1 MYTTPAL
8 LSGCCNRRNAVLDA
22 PSLIM
27 RATGRQAAPDQ
38 TFRELG
44 FDGIDRLCIAD
55 EVETALGCE
64 LSQREIDAWHSA
76 ADVAASIERV
86 TSATP
91 SGRAAA

>member
-1 MYTTPAL
+1 M
-8 LSGCCNRRNAVLDA
+8 LDA
-22 PSLIM
+22 LDMILK
-27 RATGRQAAPDQ
+27 ATGRRAAPDQ

-64 LSQREIDAWHSA
+64 LTQHEIDAWHSVT
-76 ADVAASIERV
+76 DVAASIERV
-86 TSATP
+86 ASAAP